1 MIRVDGTGV
10 QADDFETNLAE
21 LRELLQ
27 AAFGADLSL
36 APQTPQG
43 QIAGIQAAAL
53 AEIGEAMYPWG
64 LSRA

>member
-10 QADDFETNLAE
+10 QADDLETNLAE

-27 AAFGADLSL
+27 AAFGADFSL

-43 QIAGIQAAAL
+43 QIAGIQGYGASGDWRGL
-53 AEIGEAMYPWG
+53 WYPWG
-64 LSRA
+64 L